1 MDQNHLNVLFNRRET
16 ANKLNQISESKTYR
30 ERDRERERERERT
43 KKEAETAIQGLE
55 ERRMIYKGSGFWKA
69 VTAQPSS
76 AIICYVK
83 YFSYVDT

>member
-30 ERDRERERERERT
+30 ERGRERT

-83 YFSYVDT
+83 YFSHVDT